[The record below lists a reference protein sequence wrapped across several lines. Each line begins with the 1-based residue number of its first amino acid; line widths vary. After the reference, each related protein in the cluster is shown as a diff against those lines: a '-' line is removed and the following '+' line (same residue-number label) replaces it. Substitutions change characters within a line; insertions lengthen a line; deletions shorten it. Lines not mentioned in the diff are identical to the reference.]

1 MPFGLGWTNDDWL
14 EELTGNIT
22 FHIPGG
28 GTWCDQWRDPQ
39 NVLYHVANTCFALA
53 YVAPTNSNGEL
64 FMQAALIVGFIL
76 FSAWSWESICA
87 PDAFSWNF
95 GFALLNMLQLFHAVY
110 RLRPV
115 KFDPE
120 LEEVYRNL
128 FQPFKV
134 TRIQFKK
141 LVSAEFAQI
150 MSLHAGEAYAMQ
162 SLTRTDRLGLLLS
175 GKVNVMSDH
184 QFLHPILPCEFL
196 DSPEF
201 ESSRANVDDKFK
213 VSIIAATSCR
223 YLFWQRTALEYL
235 FVKETYLATVV
246 STIVARDITTKL
258 YSMNSK
264 IVTGKGSHLD
274 IRLPAVT
281 SSLGAKATPRILRQH
296 RRAKQNPSTS
306 PPSHSTATDP
316 LGSRERLVQSP
327 AKEKKDKEGKENG
340 RPEKQMGNGRA
351 QRPPEMEPL
360 TELPSMDDLTTS
372 GVESWLE
379 SSSKYHSCEIVD
391 E

>member
-22 FHIPGG
+22 FTIPGG
-28 GTWCDQWRDPQ
+28 GSWCDQWRDPQ
-39 NVLYHVANTCFALA
+39 NILYHIANTCFALA

-64 FMQAALIVGFIL
+64 FMQSALIVGFIL
-76 FSAWSWESICA
+76 FSAWSWNSICA

-134 TRIQFKK
+134 TRLQFKK
-141 LVSAEFAQI
+141 LVSAEFAQV

-162 SLTRTDRLGLLLS
+162 NLTRTDRLGLLLS

-246 STIVARDITTKL
+246 STIVASDITTKL

-264 IVTGKGSHLD
+264 VSVAMPYLH
-274 IRLPAVT
+274 
-281 SSLGAKATPRILRQH
+281 
-296 RRAKQNPSTS
+296 
-306 PPSHSTATDP
+306 
-316 LGSRERLVQSP
+316 GSRERLVDSP
-327 AKEKKDKEGKENG
+327 AKENNIARDKKYQQGKVPNG
-340 RPEKQMGNGRA
+340 RLGDSRLQ
-351 QRPPEMEPL
+351 QEMEPL
-360 TELPSMDDLTTS
+360 NELPSTDDLTTS